1 MGGSQSSKTTAGT
14 SARGEGRGHA
24 LGGSAVAVL
33 GASGGL
39 GSAIARALA
48 GRGSRLLLAGR
59 DPSRLGALGL
69 GTPLVGV
76 DVRDPGCG
84 QRIAEA
90 AVRTLD
96 GLDGLIDATGVVAF
110 GSLLDHDD
118 DTIEELFLTNAM
130 GPLWP
135 VRGVLPLLEA
145 SRGFVAQ
152 LSAVVAERPPAGMSV
167 SAATRAALTATDD
180 ALARELR
187 AIEAGEPSVPSTAF
201 TVGVRDEG

>member
-96 GLDGLIDATGVVAF
+96 GLDGLINATGVVAF
-110 GSLLDHDD
+110 GSLLDHD

-130 GPLWP
+130 GPLWL

-152 LSAVVAERPPAGMSV
+152 LSALVAERPPAGMSV

-180 ALARELR
+180 ALARELA